1 MHNPVT
7 ATHDPVQRGITAP
20 PTISACDSGPPR
32 PARFA
37 PLFTRAIRLAIT
49 TVTDE
54 LGRAAARRV
63 RARRRAALARRE
75 PIALRRQARDQR
87 GQRRVP

>member
-7 ATHDPVQRGITAP
+7 ATHDPVERGITP
-20 PTISACDSGPPR
+20 PPAISACDSGSAR

-37 PLFTRAIRLAIT
+37 PLFTRTVRLAIT

-54 LGRAAARRV
+54 LGRPLLGV
-63 RARRRAALARRE
+63 F
-75 PIALRRQARDQR
+75 
-87 GQRRVP
+87 VPDGELL

>member
-7 ATHDPVQRGITAP
+7 ATHDPVERGITAP
-20 PTISACDSGPPR
+20 PAISACDSAAR

-37 PLFTRAIRLAIT
+37 PLFTRAVMLAIT

-54 LGRAAARRV
+54 LGRPLLGV
-63 RARRRAALARRE
+63 F
-75 PIALRRQARDQR
+75 
-87 GQRRVP
+87 VPDGELL

>member
-7 ATHDPVQRGITAP
+7 ATHDSVERGITP
-20 PTISACDSGPPR
+20 PPQISACDSRPAR

-37 PLFTRAIRLAIT
+37 PLFTRAVTLAIT

-54 LGRAAARRV
+54 LGRPLFAV
-63 RARRRAALARRE
+63 F
-75 PIALRRQARDQR
+75 
-87 GQRRVP
+87 VPDGELL